1 MLARDWADRLLHVHL
16 KDVSGPLLARL
27 RAGEVDV
34 EKAWGEGLFC
44 PFGEGEVDLPGLLA
58 LPELEAFEG
67 WVVLEQDRI
76 AVRSDDL
83 PAVRAVEQ
91 RNLEVVQSLVARA

>member
-1 MLARDWADRLLHVHL
+1 M
-16 KDVSGPLLARL
+16 
-27 RAGEVDV
+27 
-34 EKAWGEGLFC
+34 
-44 PFGEGEVDLPGLLA
+44 PGLLA
-58 LPELEAFEG
+58 LPQLESYRG

-76 AVRSDDL
+76 AVRADDL